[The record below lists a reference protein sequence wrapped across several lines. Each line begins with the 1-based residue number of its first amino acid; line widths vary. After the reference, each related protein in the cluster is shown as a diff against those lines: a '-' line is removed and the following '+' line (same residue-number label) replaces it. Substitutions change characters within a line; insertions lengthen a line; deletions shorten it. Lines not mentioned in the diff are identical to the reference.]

1 MPSAGEMAG
10 DFSGGGPNVS
20 ATVDEMVTFFKEF
33 RRYAA
38 EELPPLALSS
48 SDTGPNS
55 RLRTDSSSSSFA
67 SSSAVGSLLSLMFA
81 INSGSVMEYA
91 TQPNGG
97 WLRVLQQ
104 LDVLAAFGFARLSHS
119 ATVRISSQ

>member
-1 MPSAGEMAG
+1 MAG

-20 ATVDEMVTFFKEF
+20 ATVDEMVTFFEEF

-48 SDTGPNS
+48 SDAGPNS
-55 RLRTDSSSSSFA
+55 RLRTDNFSSSSA
-67 SSSAVGSLLSLMFA
+67 SCSAVGSLLSVMFA

-91 TQPNGG
+91 TQPSGG

-104 LDVLAAFGFARLSHS
+104 LDVLAAFGFARIPHS
-119 ATVRISSQ
+119 ATVRISCQ